1 MSETADNTTR
11 QIQVL
16 GAKAGRRR
24 RTRKIKSEEDE
35 NEDMPLATTTG
46 SLLISKS
53 QESIKV
59 SSPPT
64 TSVEP
69 ALPLPQDS
77 IPIIKTKVV
86 LKPKEKQIPKV
97 LLKKKEIVPGPV
109 NPSIQPLIEAKGGGS
124 QMKVKTRKVVLN
136 SFHKRINKTR
146 HALSQAKE
154 LSIDS
159 IRAVLIDKKLIKSN
173 SKAPESILRQI
184 YSDSLIVAKK
194 TL

>member
-1 MSETADNTTR
+1 MSELADNTTR

-24 RTRKIKSEEDE
+24 RTRKVKSEEDE
-35 NEDMPLATTTG
+35 NEEMPIATSTG
-46 SLLISKS
+46 PLLISKS

-59 SSPPT
+59 SPT
-64 TSVEP
+64 YTAIVEP
-69 ALPLPQDS
+69 ALPLPQVA

-86 LKPKEKQIPKV
+86 LKPKENQVPKV

-109 NPSIQPLIEAKGGGS
+109 NTTNQPLINAKVGGA
-124 QMKVKTRKVVLN
+124 QIKPKTRKVVLN

-146 HALSQAKE
+146 HALSQAKK

-159 IRAVLIDKKLIKSN
+159 VRAVLIDKKLIKSN
-173 SKAPESILRQI
+173 SKAPEPILRQI